1 MTPPEAHASADAPR
15 AAPPVSTGTS
25 ARPRGRLPGALL
37 SLLAGLAAALVLHY
51 LLYRVGLPS
60 KPFIY
65 VAF

>member
-1 MTPPEAHASADAPR
+1 VIAMKPSPPSTKPDSA
-15 AAPPVSTGTS
+15 GTF
-25 ARPRGRLPGALL
+25 RGRVGRWTSSAL

>member
-1 MTPPEAHASADAPR
+1 MSESDRPLAAKPR
-15 AAPPVSTGTS
+15 FEG
-25 ARPRGRLPGALL
+25 PGWAVLRAVL
-37 SLLAGLAAALVLHY
+37 SLLGGMAVAVMLSY